1 MINTRDLHTFIEEFP
16 LKTEGPHPT
25 IFGTCVVTYEI
36 KRYTD
41 LRNLGDSLK
50 YRVLCTQRIIIP
62 NASQFALG
70 PQDISGFNE
79 YPAAVSN
86 TITVKNTSDGLA
98 ADLLNYA
105 PRTVNA
111 AVMTSNSNSTANT
124 QSNSIQHSS
133 GSSTSQSNSFGASAN
148 LGFFGYIPVGGASV
162 SHDHTSASGRY
173 SGSATGAQS
182 GGETQSQDSTS
193 MSIKDWGCYSY
204 LDPSNSSPT
213 WVWGQEYPWNV
224 IQYNNASTEN
234 PSSSDAILLPNFVQ
248 ALLCDANQALPPSQ
262 LSLFGI
268 DFTMKALWDTT
279 PDSSGGITVTHTIN
293 YSTAT
298 HTFLSA
304 NTVTATIATPVS
316 ASYTSPNIDLVTYGL
331 DAVRLSQN
339 YAAIIAFIP
348 KKFLIPPTPV
358 SSSGSGAVNFKIV
371 SPNNDL
377 LVSDTTDYS
386 RMALGPADTGAGF
399 TSLKTGLVG
408 TFTQKCNALQV
419 TATFKIVDT
428 ANDYTLYFKHW
439 KVGATGFK
447 LQLAFNGDTS
457 NTIVKYVDSR
467 EGEGADDNQMAV
479 SLRNQDYGSV
489 DCFDLLQL
497 GLNTVQINIIPI
509 GESDACSYQVRAIS
523 LVRG

>member
-41 LRNLGDSLK
+41 LRNLCDALK

-133 GSSTSQSNSFGASAN
+133 GSSTSQSNSFGVSAN

-224 IQYNNASTEN
+224 IQYNNANTEN

-298 HTFLSA
+298 HTFSSA
-304 NTVTATIATPVS
+304 NKVNASIATPVS
-316 ASYTSPNIDLVTYGL
+316 ASYTSPNLDLTLLGL
-331 DAVRLSQN
+331 DPIANGSAKN
-339 YAAIIAFIP
+339 GAAMGFIP
-348 KKFLIPPTPV
+348 SKFMVAPAA
-358 SSSGSGAVNFKIV
+358 GAPFKIL
-371 SPNNDL
+371 SDANNL
-377 LVSDTTDYS
+377 QV
-386 RMALGPADTGAGF
+386 TGAGF
-399 TSLKTGLVG
+399 DAPMTT
-408 TFTQKCNALQV
+408 TFSAAVILTIQFKVVDDETQFAL
-419 TATFKIVDT
+419 FM
-428 ANDYTLYFKHW
+428 KHW
-439 KVGATGFK
+439 KTTSVGCSLSFVI
-447 LQLAFNGDTS
+447 NGDTQHP
-457 NTIVKYVDSR
+457 VVRHVDA
-467 EGEGADDNQMAV
+467 GEGGGGEDNLTTIT
-479 SLRNQDYGSV
+479 LRNRDYTSIDYHDYLV
-489 DCFDLLQL
+489 K
-497 GLNTVQINIIPI
+497 GLNTVEVTITPDGANAGYLLRALAI
-509 GESDACSYQVRAIS
+509 GET
-523 LVRG
+523 